1 MLIQIITNAVYILKN
16 IANNI
21 QNIFAS
27 QHIDKKYNSQE
38 QRPVEKLFESL
49 QKSNCLTNNTNTKS
63 DLSKVEKTQSSD
75 IQSVD
80 KIFFQPNTI
89 GIHEYIECVS
99 NKSAEQSVKHRIS
112 VDCTQYTLL
121 QIEKLTRY
129 YEVNQSNLILRGLW
143 FMNLIREV
151 EINNKKIGIITI
163 DESHVVTDIV
173 PINIV

>member
-1 MLIQIITNAVYILKN
+1 MLIQIIANAMYIIKN
-16 IANNI
+16 IANNVQKLFI
-21 QNIFAS
+21 AN
-27 QHIDKKYNSQE
+27 HVDKQSNLQAQK
-38 QRPVEKLFESL
+38 PVERLFESL
-49 QKSNCLTNNTNTKS
+49 HRSNNLSKSVNTNTELSASEKS
-63 DLSKVEKTQSSD
+63 NTAD

-80 KIFFQPNTI
+80 KIFFQPNAL
-89 GIHEYIECVS
+89 GVNEYIECVN
-99 NKSAEQSVKHRIS
+99 NKSAEHSVKHRIS

-151 EINNKKIGIITI
+151 EISNKKIGIITV
-163 DESHVVTDIV
+163 DESHVVTDVV